1 MSDLSLSVLV
11 DDEENFSSDFLAS
24 EMCQN
29 LDIKEINSESKLDE
43 FDVMIYLPNTDF
55 YNPKV
60 TDPARIAEDIS
71 DELDK
76 FRDTIN
82 DVISRGFKGKIILDA
97 PHDEVF
103 VYFAAYF
110 SGFDVNNIMGLG
122 TLPQEMILREKLV
135 TEFKVSDEDI
145 NVNTLGL
152 STNNLVAWSRVYI
165 GPATLLS
172 YIASEN
178 NNFDSKLI
186 TDVQEMISDPQIVT
200 NLMIQAKAIIKL
212 LNYLSKSESLIC
224 SVVSLNK
231 ENDKFSLNLS
241 PKLIN
246 HNGIIQSINLQL
258 SDDETKEVDDDLKW
272 ATDIIENIKEGKA
285 HGKKD

>member
-1 MSDLSLSVLV
+1 MLHSLIMSDLSLSVLV

-103 VYFAAYF
+103 CLFCCIF
-110 SGFDVNNIMGLG
+110 FW
-122 TLPQEMILREKLV
+122 
-135 TEFKVSDEDI
+135 F
-145 NVNTLGL
+145 
-152 STNNLVAWSRVYI
+152 
-165 GPATLLS
+165 
-172 YIASEN
+172 
-178 NNFDSKLI
+178 
-186 TDVQEMISDPQIVT
+186 
-200 NLMIQAKAIIKL
+200 
-212 LNYLSKSESLIC
+212 
-224 SVVSLNK
+224 
-231 ENDKFSLNLS
+231 
-241 PKLIN
+241 
-246 HNGIIQSINLQL
+246 
-258 SDDETKEVDDDLKW
+258 
-272 ATDIIENIKEGKA
+272 
-285 HGKKD
+285 